1 MPAHIREVKWGEDNP
16 IESAP
21 VLTDE
26 EKHIIEQK
34 IAALDKLLATEKK
47 AKYKIELLFGKA
59 RSTSRPTPGALSFW
73 ESGTKFHGGG
83 DAKIYLC
90 PAKSLGKSACEAFI
104 PDASTG
110 YGHLVCPKCGSV
122 WQGKE
127 VIGEIFANLP
137 MKKWGEVLL
146 KYYVRLEL
154 NCDIYLKY
162 ARDDIRA
169 AAAAEKLK
177 HFAGEQVNLVRSKR
191 AMSIYPLRNILKDS
205 SAGADLLS
213 RFQAFLLA

>member
-1 MPAHIREVKWGEDNP
+1 MPAQVREVKWGEDNP
-16 IESAP
+16 LENAP
-21 VLTDE
+21 ILTEE

-59 RSTSRPTPGALSFW
+59 RSTARPTPGALSFW

-90 PAKSLGKSACEAFI
+90 PGKALGKSTCEGFI
-104 PDASTG
+104 PDSSTG
-110 YGHLVCPKCGSV
+110 YGHLVCPACGTV
-122 WQGKE
+122 WQGQQ

-137 MKKWGEVLL
+137 MKKWAEVIL
-146 KYYVRLEL
+146 KYYVRLGL

-162 ARDDIRA
+162 ARTDIRA
-169 AAAAEKLK
+169 AAMAEQLK
-177 HFAGEQVNLVRSKR
+177 DLRGEKVNLVRSKR
-191 AMSIYPLRNILKDS
+191 AMAIYPLRNILKDS
-205 SAGADLLS
+205 SAGADLLG
-213 RFQAFLLA
+213 RFEAFLLA